1 MSAGNYDYS
10 GKSGTAPMSR
20 LPGNDLA
27 IVPIPERPR
36 RWSELDNR
44 FRTAVMVMGMVGALP
59 VYVMVLAGWPI
70 WATALTVV
78 ALACAGGAAG
88 GILYRRLTRVGTDR
102 A

>member
-1 MSAGNYDYS
+1 MSASDYAHT
-10 GKSGTAPMSR
+10 KGTPPMSQ
-20 LPGNDLA
+20 LPANDTTA
-27 IVPIPERPR
+27 MPTPARRR